1 MNRLW
6 NGMMV
11 SAILPALLVVDLK
24 DWPEC
29 LHYTLPVARVRL
41 QCISEAAHIAWE
53 ERKKDFFP

>member
-1 MNRLW
+1 
-6 NGMMV
+6 MMV

-53 ERKKDFFP
+53 ERKEDFFS